1 MSSQLLSHSEDLE
14 RLRSEGFELGFK
26 AGMLLVGV
34 PYLTAEGEVARGY
47 LVSTLSSPDGERTQN
62 PVDDHTVGFIGATA
76 SMEDK
81 PYDSNGQLMDYIM
94 SQPNG
99 PVAYGTI
106 QASCQFSQKK
116 PNDVKYVDYY
126 EKMTTN
132 AEILLT
138 QVHAVDPNAR
148 IQNDAPIITD
158 DDEYSVHHYFD
169 SATSRNRTGA
179 VSDKTRNQKIAIIGL
194 GGTGSYILDAVSKT
208 HVREIHL
215 YDADEF
221 HAHNAFRA
229 PGAVSIDILRG
240 KPSKVE
246 HHAEVFGAL
255 HRHITPHA
263 TYIDVSSVA
272 ELREMDFVFV
282 SIDSGPAKRLI
293 FEKLIEFGVPF
304 VDTGM
309 GADQSDSSI
318 GATIR
323 TTAIT
328 PGTVDQTW
336 VDANMDFSP
345 AQDDQYDQNIQ
356 IAELNMLNAAHA
368 VIAWKKHIGFY
379 RDFRQDIESEYTLDG
394 NMITRPETDE
404 DD

>member
-14 RLRSEGFELGFK
+14 RLRSEGYELAFR

-34 PYLTAEGEVARGY
+34 PYLTAQGEIARGY
-47 LVSTLSSPDGERTQN
+47 LVSTLSSSDGERTQN
-62 PVDDHTVGFIGATA
+62 PVDDHTVGFLGATG
-76 SMEDK
+76 SMGDK
-81 PYDSNGQLMDYIM
+81 PYDSDGRLMDYIM
-94 SQPNG
+94 AEPNG
-99 PVAYGTI
+99 PVAFGTI
-106 QASCQFSQKK
+106 EASCRFSQKK

-132 AEILLT
+132 AEILLAE
-138 QVHAVDPNAR
+138 VHVVDPEVR
-148 IQNDAPIITD
+148 IQNDAPIAT
-158 DDEYSVHHYFD
+158 DDEYSVHNYFD
-169 SATSRNRTGA
+169 SATSRSRIGA
-179 VSDKTRNQKIAIIGL
+179 VSDKTRDQKIAIIGL

-215 YDADEF
+215 YDADEL

-229 PGAVSIDILRG
+229 PGAVSIDALRD
-240 KPSKVE
+240 KPLKVE
-246 HHAEVFGAL
+246 HHAQVFGAL
-255 HRHITPHA
+255 HRHITPHPVH
-263 TYIDVSSVA
+263 IDSENIA
-272 ELREMDFVFV
+272 ELRQMDFVFV

-309 GADQSDSSI
+309 GADQSGSSL
-318 GATIR
+318 GAIIR
-323 TTAIT
+323 TTRIL
-328 PGTVDQTW
+328 PGVVDQAW
-336 VDANMDFSP
+336 IDENIDFTSIE
-345 AQDDQYDQNIQ
+345 DDEYDQNIQ

-368 VIAWKKHIGFY
+368 VISWKKHIGFY

-394 NMITRPETDE
+394 NMITRPETNE